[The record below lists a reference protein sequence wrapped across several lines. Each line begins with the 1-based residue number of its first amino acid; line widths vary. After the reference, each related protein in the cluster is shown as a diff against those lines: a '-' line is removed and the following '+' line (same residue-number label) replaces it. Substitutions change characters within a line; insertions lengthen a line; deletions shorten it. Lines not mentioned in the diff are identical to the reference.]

1 MDLLTEKLQIIDF
14 SEYSQLLDDCVEE
27 IKVNKMLIERPEITI
42 MGKLCH
48 QNRNVGFFS
57 NTSEGYRYSTQIMI
71 SKPLTENLEKL
82 LLLVNEILGSD
93 YNGILINEYL
103 DGNNSIGAHSDNI
116 TALGNV
122 GVFAISYG
130 TSRIFRIRDK
140 KTKTKLL
147 DINTEHLQGILM
159 KDDFQKLFTHEIP
172 IQKKIKTG
180 RISFTFRKHLI

>member
-1 MDLLTEKLQIIDF
+1 MEKLQIIDF
-14 SEYSQLLDDCVEE
+14 SEYESLLNDCVEE
-27 IKVNKMLIERPEITI
+27 IKANEMLMERPEITI
-42 MGKLCH
+42 MGKLCR

-57 NTSEGYRYSTQIMI
+57 NNSEGYRYSGQIMN

-82 LLLVNEILGSD
+82 LMVVNDLLGSD

-103 DGNNSIGAHSDNI
+103 DGNNSIGAHSDDI
-116 TALGNV
+116 SALGNI
-122 GVFAISYG
+122 GVFSISYG

-172 IQKKIKTG
+172 IQKRCKTG